1 NIVVVDREG
10 FVIRVSENSEAIYG
24 KKPSYLIGKSV
35 YTLQQEKI
43 FNPSVSVRVLKEKK
57 EIQVMQETFQGLAV
71 MATGIPVFNDREEIV
86 RVISFSHDLTEI
98 KQLKED
104 YEELQAK
111 MKRYESEIE
120 ELRYKEVNTE
130 GIIIQSKKMKKI
142 WDLVQRMAKS
152 DASVMLL
159 GETGVGKSVFAR
171 ILHKRGER
179 KKEPFIEVNCGAI
192 PASLFESELFG
203 YAPGAFTGAS
213 KKGKVGLI
221 ELAHKGTLFLDE
233 IAEIS

>member
-1 NIVVVDREG
+1 
-10 FVIRVSENSEAIYG
+10 
-24 KKPSYLIGKSV
+24 
-35 YTLQQEKI
+35 
-43 FNPSVSVRVLKEKK
+43 
-57 EIQVMQETFQGLAV
+57 
-71 MATGIPVFNDREEIV
+71 
-86 RVISFSHDLTEI
+86 
-98 KQLKED
+98 
-104 YEELQAK
+104 
-111 MKRYESEIE
+111 
-120 ELRYKEVNTE
+120 
-130 GIIIQSKKMKKI
+130 MKKI

-192 PASLFESELFG
+192 PASLFEAELFG

-233 IAEIS
+233 IAEIPIDLQVKLMRALEDKKFTRVGGEEIVNVDFRFITTTNQNLKQKVKDNTFREDLYYRLNVVPVNIPSLRERQEDIHHL